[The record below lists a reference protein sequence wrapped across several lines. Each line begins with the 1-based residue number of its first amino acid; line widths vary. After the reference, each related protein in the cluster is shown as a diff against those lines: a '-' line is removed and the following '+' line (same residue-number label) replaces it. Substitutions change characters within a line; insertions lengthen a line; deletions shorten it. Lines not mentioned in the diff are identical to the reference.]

1 MRDLNRRVERL
12 AEETGLEKNEE
23 EEQKRVSRAVLETLT
38 VEELRGLRSA
48 MLARDAGEILS
59 HEQLAAFEMWEER
72 RREYLS

>member
-12 AEETGLEKNEE
+12 VEETGLEKNEE
-23 EEQKRVSRAVLETLT
+23 EERKRVSRAVLETLT

>member
-23 EEQKRVSRAVLETLT
+23 EERKRVSRAVLETLT

>member
-1 MRDLNRRVERL
+1 
-12 AEETGLEKNEE
+12 
-23 EEQKRVSRAVLETLT
+23 
-38 VEELRGLRSA
+38 